1 MTQWIVE
8 KKRIATDESYK
19 DGTAL
24 GRKLQ
29 KHEAFEAELK
39 ANADRLDSI
48 NKVQTLAHFSYR
60 AEFLFID

>member
-24 GRKLQ
+24 NRKLQ

-39 ANADRLDSI
+39 ANADRLSAI
-48 NKVQTLAHFSYR
+48 NKVGT
-60 AEFLFID
+60 